1 MKLYN
6 EISDLSE
13 FEPWS
18 GAVETC
24 ERIINSG
31 KGELFISML
40 DDIYPDGLKT
50 VELNDL
56 LWFDPEFCFEL
67 VGIEE
72 ESEEN

>member
-1 MKLYN
+1 MKLYK

-13 FEPWS
+13 FSPWS

-31 KGELFISML
+31 KGELFIAML
-40 DDIYPDGLKT
+40 DDIYPDGM
-50 VELNDL
+50 EDGALNDL

-67 VGIEE
+67 VGID
-72 ESEEN
+72 SEEN